1 MFLARTTALLCSSCY
16 LICFPQHLSLILVWQ
31 FFLPGAFEVHSDGV
45 YVDNELFHYH
55 IKNACNPYNI
65 HTYKTEEVVNQR
77 NIKIKN
83 MTLDEINNTYCNND
97 YYNEAIREE
106 PIDFLDRT
114 FSSSS
119 WPF

>member
-1 MFLARTTALLCSSCY
+1 TITY
-16 LICFPQHLSLILVWQ
+16 LSDIGCLEIQGASL
-31 FFLPGAFEVHSDGV
+31 
-45 YVDNELFHYH
+45 
-55 IKNACNPYNI
+55 
-65 HTYKTEEVVNQR
+65 TYKTEEFVNQR

>member
-1 MFLARTTALLCSSCY
+1 
-16 LICFPQHLSLILVWQ
+16 
-31 FFLPGAFEVHSDGV
+31 
-45 YVDNELFHYH
+45 
-55 IKNACNPYNI
+55 
-65 HTYKTEEVVNQR
+65 
-77 NIKIKN
+77 
-83 MTLDEINNTYCNND
+83 ND

>member
-1 MFLARTTALLCSSCY
+1 
-16 LICFPQHLSLILVWQ
+16 
-31 FFLPGAFEVHSDGV
+31 
-45 YVDNELFHYH
+45 
-55 IKNACNPYNI
+55 
-65 HTYKTEEVVNQR
+65 
-77 NIKIKN
+77 
-83 MTLDEINNTYCNND
+83 NND

>member
-1 MFLARTTALLCSSCY
+1 
-16 LICFPQHLSLILVWQ
+16 
-31 FFLPGAFEVHSDGV
+31 
-45 YVDNELFHYH
+45 
-55 IKNACNPYNI
+55 
-65 HTYKTEEVVNQR
+65 
-77 NIKIKN
+77 
-83 MTLDEINNTYCNND
+83 